1 MGGAVELL
9 LYAFLLARMQ
19 RQIRD
24 LRDDISEAERK
35 EADQSKRRKAAVS
48 FVHKQLATQ
57 HLCINFYSQE
67 TGLEELRAEHATLQ
81 GELKLA
87 QKRIESLQQ
96 ALDGGD
102 DDDSIGDNDRARM
115 VDDDDDLSDD
125 SYIPGNYSTHSSDDL
140 SDTTPIRKRSTH
152 SPYTKPL
159 TESKQLSHGYLGKL
173 SDDESPYIQRSRA
186 SKSKSKSPSDKKRI
200 DNGHDGD
207 FERAR
212 RSRRS
217 KTDETWLSRFSSDEE
232 DKRPRKHLSNSL
244 GRHLD
249 APYYD
254 NNDNTDYG
262 VNDDSGS
269 KNFLYE
275 DDEELAKIRAK
286 YSKKK
291 LDDNDD

>member
-1 MGGAVELL
+1 M
-9 LYAFLLARMQ
+9 
-19 RQIRD
+19 
-24 LRDDISEAERK
+24 
-35 EADQSKRRKAAVS
+35 
-48 FVHKQLATQ
+48 
-57 HLCINFYSQE
+57 
-67 TGLEELRAEHATLQ
+67 RAELSTLQ

-96 ALDGGD
+96 ALEGGD
-102 DDDSIGDNDRARM
+102 DDDSIGDDDRDHQM
-115 VDDDDDLSDD
+115 DDDDDLSDG
-125 SYIPGNYSTHSSDDL
+125 SYVPGNYSTHSSDDL
-140 SDTTPIRKRSTH
+140 SDSTPIRKKSSH

-159 TESKQLSHGYLGKL
+159 TESKQLLHGYLGKL
-173 SDDESPYIQRSRA
+173 SDDESPYTRKTRTSE
-186 SKSKSKSPSDKKRI
+186 SKSKSPPDRSSRINNSSDR
-200 DNGHDGD
+200 DT
-207 FERAR
+207 ERTR

-232 DKRPRKHLSNSL
+232 EKKPRKGLSNSL

-254 NNDNTDYG
+254 NNDSTDYG
-262 VNDDSGS
+262 ANNDSGS

-291 LDDNDD
+291 ADDNND

>member
-1 MGGAVELL
+1 M
-9 LYAFLLARMQ
+9 
-19 RQIRD
+19 
-24 LRDDISEAERK
+24 
-35 EADQSKRRKAAVS
+35 
-48 FVHKQLATQ
+48 
-57 HLCINFYSQE
+57 SQE
-67 TGLEELRAEHATLQ
+67 TELEELRAEHSTVQ

-102 DDDSIGDNDRARM
+102 DDDSIGDNDRDRT
-115 VDDDDDLSDD
+115 VDDDDLSDD
-125 SYIPGNYSTHSSDDL
+125 SYIPGNYSTHSSDEL

-173 SDDESPYIQRSRA
+173 SDDESPYTRRTRT
-186 SKSKSKSPSDKKRI
+186 SKSKSRSPSDKKRI
-200 DNGHDGD
+200 DNGNDKD

-232 DKRPRKHLSNSL
+232 DRRPKKHLSNSL

-254 NNDNTDYG
+254 NNESTDYG
-262 VNDDSGS
+262 ANDVNGDPGN
-269 KNFLYE
+269 KNYLYE